1 MSDPVRPVPSDTPLP
16 DSYLAFD
23 ARPFRLRMGL
33 KPLEPETWI
42 ELDDRFEVEMAL
54 KAQLHRDHHDDVVVA
69 LPGSEDACA
78 EVLDALLV
86 WLEARYPGR
95 LAARRAALGRAA
107 ASAGAVHPIETA
119 GLLVQEDLCVLVPD
133 GKGGLPFVAG
143 SVSFPSRWRLRDKIG
158 LPMAAVHGP
167 VAHYA
172 EQLANPVD
180 AGLARLTPERG
191 VWRVNWNLFDDPAL
205 FQLGGHSRPGV
216 NETITPDN
224 AGDTMWLRVER
235 QTFRRFPGHQSVL
248 FTIRTFQRPLSMVA
262 ARRDLA
268 ARLAAALRGMPP
280 ETAAYKSVNVW
291 RDAVLAYLDA
301 RC

>member
-1 MSDPVRPVPSDTPLP
+1 VRPVPSDAPLP
-16 DSYLAFD
+16 DSYLAFED
-23 ARPFRLRMGL
+23 RPFRLRMGL
-33 KPLEPETWI
+33 KPLDPETWI
-42 ELDDRFEVEMAL
+42 ELDDRFAAEMAL
-54 KAQLHRDHHDDVVVA
+54 KDELHRDHHDDVVVA

-78 EVLDALLV
+78 EVLEELV
-86 WLEARYPGR
+86 SWLAARSPSR

-107 ASAGAVHPIETA
+107 SSSGTVHPIETA

-133 GKGGLPFVAG
+133 GAGGLPLVAG
-143 SVSFPSRWRLRDKIG
+143 SVSFPSRWRLRAKIG

-172 EQLANPVD
+172 DQLAKPVD

-205 FQLGGHSRPGV
+205 FQLGGHSRPDR
-216 NETITPDN
+216 NEAITPDN

-235 QTFRRFPGHQSVL
+235 QTFRRFPVHRSVL

-262 ARRDLA
+262 ARSDLA
-268 ARLAAALRGMPP
+268 ARLAAALRAMPP
-280 ETAAYKSVNVW
+280 DTAAYKSVNVW

-301 RC
+301 RR